1 VRLNYFGQRRSL
13 LGSRECGWMDFVF
26 AYVGPGF
33 YLSLS
38 SYIKGKQ
45 VLDITSYI
53 YLDLII
59 LGSHL
64 FLLFPLEP
72 HSPA

>member
-1 VRLNYFGQRRSL
+1 
-13 LGSRECGWMDFVF
+13 MDFVF

>member
-1 VRLNYFGQRRSL
+1 
-13 LGSRECGWMDFVF
+13 MDFVF
-26 AYVGPGF
+26 AYVGPGH

-38 SYIKGKQ
+38 FYIKGKQ
-45 VLDITSYI
+45 VLDITSHI

-59 LGSHL
+59 LESHL

-72 HSPA
+72 LLPPLARLSILYRSDCPP